1 MPAASAASASSASSD
16 GPPLTRASLVLLAL
30 AACHGGAARATL
42 PLRDACAAAQY
53 WDGAACRP
61 RGQAA
66 ALIARGKEALSQ
78 SSDVEAARTALDA
91 AERDGGPRDHESNIL
106 LWQQRGIAAAYV
118 DDDAAAAAAFDMLLA
133 LDPSHILSY
142 RLSTKATF
150 VFEDVRRRLARR
162 GSPAID
168 VRWRPGQRIGERIP
182 LDVEV
187 VADPKQFL
195 HRATLFVRTRGQP
208 AWRAADLALP
218 AGLRDRQTHLELPPI
233 AARQP
238 SSLELYLRA
247 YDERGNEVLAWADP
261 THPREIPLRYD
272 PPLPWYRRPWVW
284 ITGGGALAAGTALVV
299 YALTLPPPDR
309 VSGSV
314 TVR

>member
-1 MPAASAASASSASSD
+1 MS
-16 GPPLTRASLVLLAL
+16 TRPGLVMLSL
-30 AACHGGAARATL
+30 AACHGGAARGTL
-42 PLRDACAAAQY
+42 PLRDACAAEQY

-66 ALIARGKEALSQ
+66 AMIARGKEALSKDA
-78 SSDVEAARTALDA
+78 DVEAAKAALDA

-168 VRWRPGQRIGERIP
+168 VRWRPGQKIGERIP
-182 LDVEV
+182 LDIEV

-195 HRATLFVRTRGQP
+195 HRATLFVRTRGEP
-208 AWRAADLALP
+208 RWRAADLALP
-218 AGLRDRQTHLELPPI
+218 AARQARQAHLELP
-233 AARQP
+233 AVEAKQP
-238 SSLELYLRA
+238 VSLELYLRA
-247 YDERGNEVLAWADP
+247 YDARGNEVLAWADP
-261 THPREIPLRYD
+261 RQPREIPLRYD
-272 PPLPWYRRPWVW
+272 PPPPWYRRPWVW
-284 ITGGGALAAGTALVV
+284 ITGGSALAAGTALVV
-299 YALTLPPPDR
+299 YALTVPPPDR

-314 TVR
+314 TVK